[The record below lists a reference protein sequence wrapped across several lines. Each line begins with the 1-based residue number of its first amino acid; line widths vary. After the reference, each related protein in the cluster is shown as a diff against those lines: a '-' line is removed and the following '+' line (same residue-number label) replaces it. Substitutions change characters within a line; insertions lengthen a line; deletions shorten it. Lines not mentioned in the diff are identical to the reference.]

1 MAFPVIPG
9 AATNLLNISAP
20 VVVKAAAGSIV
31 TVTVTGAPTAGN
43 LVLNDCATTGAAA
56 AENQIIAIPFGGFTG
71 SPSSAVIPFGGFVTT
86 TGIVIS
92 AVPTGATVGI
102 AFA

>member
-1 MAFPVIPG
+1 M
-9 AATNLLNISAP
+9 
-20 VVVKAAAGSIV
+20 VKATAGSIV
-31 TVTVTGAPTAGN
+31 TITITGTASAGS
-43 LVLNDCATTGAAA
+43 LTINDCATTGAAA
-56 AENQIIAIPFGGFTG
+56 AANQVVSIPSTSLT
-71 SPSSAVIPFGGFVTT
+71 SPVLFLGGFVTT